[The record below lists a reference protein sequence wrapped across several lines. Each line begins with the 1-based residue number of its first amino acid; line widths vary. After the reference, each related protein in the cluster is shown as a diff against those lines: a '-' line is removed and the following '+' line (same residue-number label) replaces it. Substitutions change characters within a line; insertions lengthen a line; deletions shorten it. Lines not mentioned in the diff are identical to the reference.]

1 MVLPSS
7 SITILKIVA
16 LSRLQNEDR
25 NRAPAGSKRTLRLLL
40 DPAQYRVDA
49 LEAKK
54 AADATGD
61 KGISL

>member
-1 MVLPSS
+1 
-7 SITILKIVA
+7 LKIVA